1 MSEWGIIFWI
11 SIGLVMYA
19 YFGYPILLWVL
30 THLRSRD
37 VLKGDISPSVTF
49 IITAYNEEAR
59 IQEKLDN
66 TLQLIY
72 PVGKL
77 EILVAS
83 DCSSDRTDEIVS
95 FYAVRGIRL
104 IRAVSRKGKEAA
116 QKLAVEAATG
126 EILVF
131 SDVATILPNN
141 AITNI
146 VKNFHDSS
154 VGCVSS
160 VDRFLDHD
168 GCVSGEGLY
177 VRYEMFLRSL
187 ETRANSLVG
196 LSGSFFAARSMV
208 CKRGWSDDL
217 QSDFNTVLN
226 SVRLGLRGVAD
237 PDSIGYYKNIADE
250 RKEYDR
256 KVRTVLRGIS
266 VFMRSWGLVNP
277 LCYPVFAWQLVSHKL
292 CRWVVPFGMLTALLS
307 NAVQATASAWYA
319 VLFASQ
325 VMFYGV
331 ALGGVLV
338 RPLLKLSL
346 VRLPSFFL
354 VVNVS
359 ILQAWILYWSGERVV
374 VWEPSKR

>member
-1 MSEWGIIFWI
+1 
-11 SIGLVMYA
+11 
-19 YFGYPILLWVL
+19 
-30 THLRSRD
+30 
-37 VLKGDISPSVTF
+37 
-49 IITAYNEEAR
+49 
-59 IQEKLDN
+59 
-66 TLQLIY
+66 
-72 PVGKL
+72 
-77 EILVAS
+77 
-83 DCSSDRTDEIVS
+83 
-95 FYAVRGIRL
+95 
-104 IRAVSRKGKEAA
+104 
-116 QKLAVEAATG
+116 
-126 EILVF
+126 
-131 SDVATILPNN
+131 
-141 AITNI
+141 
-146 VKNFHDSS
+146 
-154 VGCVSS
+154 
-160 VDRFLDHD
+160 
-168 GCVSGEGLY
+168 
-177 VRYEMFLRSL
+177 
-187 ETRANSLVG
+187 
-196 LSGSFFAARSMV
+196 MV

-277 LCYPVFAWQLVSHKL
+277 LRDPVFAWQLVSHKL

-338 RPLLKLSL
+338 RPLLKLSF

-354 VVNVS
+354 VVNLS
-359 ILQAWILYWSGERVV
+359 ILQAWILYWSGKRVV